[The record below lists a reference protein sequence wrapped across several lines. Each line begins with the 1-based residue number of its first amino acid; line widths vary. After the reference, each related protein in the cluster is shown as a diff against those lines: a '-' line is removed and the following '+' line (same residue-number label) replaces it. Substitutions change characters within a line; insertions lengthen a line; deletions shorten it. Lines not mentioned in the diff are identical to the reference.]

1 MAAWL
6 TNPADEFAQQKKL
19 LAELLLQSSQTESYP
34 ASLAQKRLW
43 FLDQLE
49 PKTAAYN
56 VHLGLWLRGP
66 LDIDALR
73 VSLQELMNRHAS
85 LRTGFR
91 LEDGE
96 LLQIVIPNVTVNL
109 EVTDIS
115 DSTGPYAA
123 AYQLAE
129 TEVETIFDLANAPL
143 FRARLIRVTANDHV
157 LLCTMHHIITDSWST
172 QILAKELSTLYSAL
186 SNQQPS
192 PLPELPI
199 SYGDYSEW
207 QSEWFKTATVQQQLA
222 FWKDKLQDAPPV
234 LELRMQ
240 RSRSSEQ
247 TFKGSS
253 QTLQLSDEIVAGIKT
268 LAMRL
273 EVTPFMLFLAAF
285 KILLY
290 RASGQPDLLI
300 GAPIA
305 GRNLVET
312 EGLVGFFVNTLVL
325 RDYLGSD
332 PTFQELVA
340 QIRETTLQAFAN
352 ADVPFEKVVEI
363 LQPERNLSYNPI
375 FQVMFSVIKSALQ
388 SHAFADLTA
397 FPYVVTPTTSI
408 LDLIMAIIEGV
419 DGHWW
424 AQIDHNT
431 DLFSSEDVSRLLSS
445 YTTLLQAIIASPERR
460 IGDFQIADFPALKS
474 ENTRMAGEGP
484 KENRS
489 FPAQV
494 NSTRHKISRPST
506 AGSPRFGRPNEPLQS
521 DEQQLLDIWK
531 NVLRLPRLGIDDNFF
546 EIGGHSLLAAQLI
559 AQIRTTTGRKIAV
572 SAVFR
577 APTIR
582 SFAKLLREDALAKP
596 DPIVMKLGGGSTKTV
611 PFFAVAAP
619 GVDTFGFAQLA
630 RHLPPQQSLF
640 KLQASAPVVIGRPMT
655 EEELKTLGMQYIDA
669 MRSEQ
674 PHGPYCLGA
683 MCEGVLIAQQMILQL
698 ESAGEEIALF
708 TIFDTWVLENSQIR
722 PLWALDYY
730 WQRFR
735 DFRILSRTEMVAA
748 ARRVGKRMTSR
759 SKVTPGSGWN
769 RAYWPGESFQNPQ
782 FQAPVLL
789 FKRPR
794 QPYFYIRDPQM
805 GWGARSMGGV
815 TICEVKCGHVEMLRE
830 PHVRSIG
837 QTLGNRLKRIA
848 QADRLKP
855 TG

>member
-1 MAAWL
+1 MATWL

-66 LDIDALR
+66 LNIDALR
-73 VSLQELMNRHAS
+73 LSLQELMNRHAS

-96 LLQIVIPNVTVNL
+96 LVQIVTPAVTVNL
-109 EVTDIS
+109 QVTDIS
-115 DSTGPYAA
+115 DSTEPYAA

-129 TEVETIFDLANAPL
+129 AEVETTFDLANPPL

-172 QILAKELSTLYSAL
+172 QILAKELSTLYSAF
-186 SNQQPS
+186 SHQQRS

-199 SYGDYSEW
+199 SYGDFSQW
-207 QSEWFKTATVQQQLA
+207 QSEWFKTATVQRQLG
-222 FWKDKLQDAPPV
+222 FWKEELQGAPPV

-240 RSRSSEQ
+240 RPRSSEQ

-253 QTLQLSDEIVAGIKT
+253 QTLQLSDEIVASIKS
-268 LAMRL
+268 LAMRW

-325 RDYLGSD
+325 RDNLASD
-332 PTFQELVA
+332 PTFQQLVA
-340 QIRETTLQAFAN
+340 QIRETTLRAFAN

-375 FQVMFSVIKSALQ
+375 FQVMFSVIKAALQ
-388 SHAFADLTA
+388 SHAFGDLTA
-397 FPYVVTPTTSI
+397 FPYVVTPATSI
-408 LDLIMAIIEGV
+408 LDLSMTIIEGV

-424 AQIDHNT
+424 AQIDHNS

-445 YTTLLQAIIASPERR
+445 YTTLLQAIIASPEKP
-460 IGDFQIADFPALKS
+460 IGDFQIADFPVVKS
-474 ENTRMAGEGP
+474 ENTQVAGSK
-484 KENRS
+484 KENRTFAAAVS
-489 FPAQV
+489 
-494 NSTRHKISRPST
+494 STRHTSSRPSNPR
-506 AGSPRFGRPNEPLQS
+506 SPRFGRPNEQLQS

-531 NVLRLPRLGIDDNFF
+531 NLLRLPRLGIDDNFF
-546 EIGGHSLLAAQLI
+546 DIGGHSLLAAQLI
-559 AQIRTTTGRKIAV
+559 AKIRTTTGRKIAV
-572 SAVFR
+572 SSVFR

-582 SFAKLLREDALAKP
+582 SFAKLLREDALAQP
-596 DPIVMKLGGGSTKTV
+596 DPIVMKLGGGSTKTA
-611 PFFAVAAP
+611 PFFAIAAP

-640 KLQASAPVVIGRPMT
+640 KLQASAPVVTGRPMT
-655 EEELKTLGMQYIDA
+655 EGELEGLGKQYIDA

-683 MCEGVLIAQQMILQL
+683 MCEGVLIAQQMVLQL
-698 ESAGEEIALF
+698 ESEGEEVGLF

-730 WQRFR
+730 LQRFR
-735 DFRILSRTEMVAA
+735 EVLALSRAEMVAA
-748 ARRVGKRMTSR
+748 AHRIVKRMTSR
-759 SKVTPGSGWN
+759 SKATPGSGWN
-769 RAYWPGESFQNPQ
+769 RAYWPGEDFEAPQ

-805 GWGARSMGGV
+805 GWGGRSMGGV
-815 TICEVKCGHVEMLRE
+815 TTCEIKCGHVEMLRE
-830 PHVRSIG
+830 PHVRLIG
-837 QTLGNRLKRIA
+837 QTLANRLKRIA
-848 QADRLKP
+848 LEERLKP